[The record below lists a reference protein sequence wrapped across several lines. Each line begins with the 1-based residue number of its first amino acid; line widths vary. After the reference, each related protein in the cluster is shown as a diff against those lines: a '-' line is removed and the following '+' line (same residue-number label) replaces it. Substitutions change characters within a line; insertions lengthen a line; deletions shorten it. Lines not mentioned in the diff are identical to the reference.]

1 MLSILHQLTE
11 KLRWSALRDMAPT
24 ALAVLALR
32 DPTQEALAA
41 DVLRVRA
48 KQPRRAPCGLGL
60 LAAAC
65 AATTAPALADPVN
78 DAQSAAAGPAAGQ
91 VEADQGWAIH
101 GQATVVDQATLAFR
115 SPYRGPNSLDPAAR
129 GRETADVTLYAGVR
143 LWPGMEAWINPEF
156 DQGFGLSGTLG
167 VAGFPSGEA
176 YKVGRAQPYFRLQ
189 RLFFRQT
196 VDLGGEREKVEAD
209 LNQLAGTRAADRLVL
224 TAGKFG
230 VTDVFDT
237 NQYAHDPRA
246 DFMNWALIDTGTVD
260 YAADAWG
267 YTVGGAAEWYV
278 GRWTLRGGVFN
289 LSKVPNS
296 EHLEYGFSQFQG
308 VAEIEERHQ
317 LGGRPG
323 KLKIT
328 GFLSRGRMG
337 AFDDAVA
344 LSQTTGQPA
353 DIAAVRRYGSRSG
366 ISLNLE
372 QEVAD
377 GVGLFARGGVADG
390 GIEPFEF
397 ADIDRTAAAGV
408 SVKGARWGRPNDTVG
423 FGAVVNGIS
432 KTHERFL
439 AAGGTGI
446 LVGDGRLP
454 HPGAEQILET
464 YYDVA
469 AYGPAHVSL
478 DYQVVNHPGYNRDR
492 GPVSIVSA
500 RLHAQ
505 F

>member
-1 MLSILHQLTE
+1 M
-11 KLRWSALRDMAPT
+11 ALLM
-24 ALAVLALR
+24 V
-32 DPTQEALAA
+32 
-41 DVLRVRA
+41 
-48 KQPRRAPCGLGL
+48 
-60 LAAAC
+60 AC
-65 AATTAPALADPVN
+65 AGTVAAPALADPAT
-78 DAQSAAAGPAAGQ
+78 DAKGDTGSPAEASAPAAERG
-91 VEADQGWAIH
+91 AIH
-101 GQATVVDQATLAFR
+101 GQFTFVDQGTFAFR
-115 SPYRGPNSLDPAAR
+115 SPYRGPNSLDPGTR

-143 LWPGMEAWINPEF
+143 LWPGMEAWINPEL

-167 VAGFPSGEA
+167 IAGFPSGEA
-176 YKVGRAQPYFRLQ
+176 YKVGMARPYFRLQ

-196 VDLGGEREKVEAD
+196 IDLGGEREKVEAD
-209 LNQLAGTRAADRLVL
+209 LNQLRGTRTADRLVL

-237 NQYAHDPRA
+237 NAYAHDPRA
-246 DFMNWALIDTGTVD
+246 DFLNWALIDTGTFD

-278 GRWTLRGGVFN
+278 NRWTFRGGVFN

-308 VAEIEERHQ
+308 IGEIEERHQ

-344 LSQTTGQPA
+344 LSQATGRPA

-366 ISLNLE
+366 VSFNLE
-372 QEVAD
+372 QELAD
-377 GVGLFARGGVADG
+377 GVGVFARGGVAG
-390 GIEPFEF
+390 GGVEPYEF
-397 ADIDRTAAAGV
+397 ADIDRTLAAGV
-408 SVKGARWGRPNDTVG
+408 SVKGARSGRPSDTFG
-423 FGAVVNGIS
+423 FAAVVNGIS

-446 LVGDGRLP
+446 LVGDGKLP
-454 HPGAEQILET
+454 HPGTEQILET

-469 AYGPAHVSL
+469 AFGAAHVSL
-478 DYQVVNHPGYNRDR
+478 DYQLVDQPGYNRDR
-492 GPVSIVSA
+492 GPVSIVAA